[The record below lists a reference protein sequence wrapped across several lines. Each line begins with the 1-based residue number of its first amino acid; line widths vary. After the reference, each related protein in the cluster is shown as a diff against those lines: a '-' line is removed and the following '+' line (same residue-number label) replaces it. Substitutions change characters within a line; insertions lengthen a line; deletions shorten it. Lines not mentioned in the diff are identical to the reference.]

1 MGEKIYVVG
10 VQFMNF
16 KGNDGKQ
23 VDGVKVH
30 YTQQVNR
37 QGLSGD
43 IAGNFFV
50 SRQYWDG
57 LAYQPK
63 CGEESA
69 MCTSTGMARSPASRR
84 RDLLV

>member
-10 VQFMNF
+10 VQHMDF
-16 KGNDGKQ
+16 KGRDGQ
-23 VDGVKVH
+23 PVTGVKIF
-30 YTQQVNR
+30 YTQQVTR
-37 QGLSGD
+37 RGLTGD

-63 CGEESA
+63 CGEECYVCFNRYGKVSSFSA
-69 MCTSTGMARSPASRR
+69 A
-84 RDLLV
+84 

>member
-50 SRQYWDG
+50 SRQYWDN
-57 LAYQPK
+57 LPYQPK
-63 CGEESA
+63 CGAECLVYFNRYGKVSSFSA
-69 MCTSTGMARSPASRR
+69 A
-84 RDLLV
+84 